1 MSRNLPESLYS
12 IKGSQFEAFEL
23 PQIKEIRGKEYM
35 YYGKKNLFPN
45 KLIELYDTSAM
56 HHTCINAISDGIFGE
71 GIKNYGGEYLNTK
84 GETLNEIFQRV
95 ALDYTIY
102 NGYALNVIWSK
113 DKTKIVDIFHLPFNT
128 VRSGKIDEFG
138 NVNEYYYS
146 SDWKDLRKN
155 PAIPYRSFDP
165 TDNKGDN
172 ASQIYY
178 CFNYTPGLDVYPL
191 PTYIASVS
199 DIELDAQISIF
210 HNNNLQNGLSPS
222 LFINFRN
229 GIPTEDERNQIHR
242 SITET
247 FSSTANAGKFFLGFS
262 RPGEEMTV
270 EPIESANDDYYVVLD
285 QRVTSRVLTGHR
297 ITSPTLLGI
306 NNNTGFSSNAE
317 EIKVAYVH
325 FEATVVEP
333 KRKKILDT
341 MGYILRFAGYNVA
354 LEVEPKTLTIDVT
367 TTEETETKTID

>member
-23 PQIKEIRGKEYM
+23 PQIKEIRGKDYM
-35 YYGKKNLFPN
+35 YYGKKNLFPT
-45 KLIELYDTSAM
+45 KLIELYDSSAM
-56 HHTCINAISDGIFGE
+56 HHTCINAISDGIYGE
-71 GIKNYGGEYLNTK
+71 GIKAFGDEFINTK
-84 GETLNEIFQRV
+84 GETINEIFAKV
-95 ALDYTIY
+95 ALDYTLF

-113 DKTKIVDIFHLPFNT
+113 DKTKIVDLFHLPFNT

-138 NVNEYYYS
+138 DVNEYYYS
-146 SDWKDLRKN
+146 SNWKDLRKN

-165 TDNKGDN
+165 TDNKGEN

-178 CFNYTPGLDVYPL
+178 CFNYTPGVDTYPL
-191 PTYIASVS
+191 PTYIGSIP
-199 DIELDAQISIF
+199 DIELDARISIF
-210 HNNNLQNGLSPS
+210 HNNNLANGLNPS

-229 GIPTEDERNQIHR
+229 GIPTEQERNTIYR
-242 SITET
+242 ELEKT
-247 FSSTANAGKFFLGFS
+247 FSSESNAGKFFLGFS

-270 EPIESANDDYYVVLD
+270 EPIDSANDDYYVVLD
-285 QRVTSRVLTGHR
+285 QRVTSRILTGHR
-297 ITSPTLLGI
+297 ISSPTLLGI
-306 NNNTGFSSNAE
+306 NNNTGFSSNAD

-333 KRKKILDT
+333 KRKKILST
-341 MGYILRFAGYNVA
+341 MSYILKFAGYNVA

>member
-95 ALDYTIY
+95 ALDYKIY

-262 RPGEEMTV
+262 RPVEEMTV

-297 ITSPTLLGI
+297 ISSPTLLGI

-317 EIKVAYVH
+317 EIMVFVWAASCWVKLL
-325 FEATVVEP
+325 VE
-333 KRKKILDT
+333 K
-341 MGYILRFAGYNVA
+341 
-354 LEVEPKTLTIDVT
+354 
-367 TTEETETKTID
+367 